1 MRFSSGHTRHFK
13 SALLVNQ
20 LTDTSVRVNLRP
32 AFHDDGTTWK
42 MEVYDRAVAR
52 TWPTGKEHEVGG
64 IDEEHTSWAI
74 EPWLEDLKE
83 RQINVLRPHCTL
95 CNGDTSQCN
104 TCVVK
109 HNAAREKLA
118 ADLVGRWKSVED
130 VGYCTISSRSWTQS
144 LDSANIILDDLDV
157 DIRIPVTDVDKRY
170 ELDWIQI
177 GASIIFTDVGRA
189 WRGQVSAI
197 NIDLSDGFKKVKVKV
212 HDSPNWIPLRAMW
225 PAIEEDEEGGVE
237 ENEEEE
243 EWGEDEEGG
252 GWRRRGGGGRGGG

>member
-1 MRFSSGHTRHFK
+1 
-13 SALLVNQ
+13 
-20 LTDTSVRVNLRP
+20 
-32 AFHDDGTTWK
+32 

-157 DIRIPVTDVDKRY
+157 EIRIPVTVVDKRY
-170 ELDWIQI
+170 ELEWIQI

-212 HDSPNWIPLRAMW
+212 HDSPNWIPLGAMW
-225 PAIEEDEEGGVE
+225 PAMEENEEGGGEGEEEEDEE
-237 ENEEEE
+237 EEE
-243 EWGEDEEGG
+243 G
-252 GWRRRGGGGRGGG
+252 